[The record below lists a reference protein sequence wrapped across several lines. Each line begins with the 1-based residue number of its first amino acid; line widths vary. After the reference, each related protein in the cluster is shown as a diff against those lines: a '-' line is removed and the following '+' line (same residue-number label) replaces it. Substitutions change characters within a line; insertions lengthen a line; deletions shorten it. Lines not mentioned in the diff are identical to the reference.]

1 MNVLKLLPAAIL
13 LWATTASA
21 AVVRREL
28 IVEKGKVDMS
38 GRKTVSFA
46 LTVNGGIP
54 APTLEFTE
62 GDEVEIAVVNRIP
75 DEEVSIHWHGI
86 LLPSEMDGVPYVTT
100 PPIHPGET
108 FTFRYKL
115 RQSGTYWYHSHT
127 NVQEQK
133 GVYGAFIIHPKKRTL
148 KYDRDLVVVLSDWSD
163 EDARSIL
170 KNLRKD
176 GDYYLY
182 KKGTM
187 RSWLGAWRAGALKTY
202 WNYDWTRMGGMDYS
216 DVGYDAFLINGKR
229 SLQLA
234 EAHPGETIRLR
245 IINAAASSYFKVT
258 LGGGPMRVVSADGVD
273 MKPTLANEILMGMA
287 ETYDVLFTVPEHRNY
302 ELRAAAQDGTGGA
315 SGWIGMGPEA
325 AAPRSPRPGLY
336 EPMDHA
342 AHANHAAPAAPAPD
356 APAAPVD
363 HSTMDH
369 SAHAGHAMPA
379 APAAPG
385 QAVPTLT
392 VDDLRA
398 AAPTAFPAATSR
410 HDVRLVLDGDMTRY
424 IWHINGKAIHEER
437 TLVIREGEV
446 VRYTFANKTM
456 MHHPMHLHGHFF
468 RVLNAGGDFSPLK
481 HTVDVPPHSERTI
494 EFLADEPGEWMLHCH
509 NLYHLKT
516 GMARVVK
523 YSSFT
528 PAPHTLHM
536 QKHDPHLHDHVYYYG
551 RLDAASNTSELRFR
565 ASQTWDEYEARYET
579 VRRDDDWD
587 HEGEALYRR
596 RFGRFLALGG
606 GLLVDDGE
614 ASAGATVGY
623 IFPMFVE
630 TRAFVDHRGG
640 LRLDIEKRIQ
650 WTRRVFSDL
659 ELNFRKDRTTDFK
672 ATLMFQPNWAWAFGF
687 VGTQDGPGAGLRY
700 QF

>member
-1 MNVLKLLPAAIL
+1 MKTNELLLAAVL
-13 LWATTASA
+13 LWGASASA

-28 IVEKGKVDMS
+28 VIEKGRVDLS
-38 GRKTVSFA
+38 GEKTVDFA

-62 GDEVEIAVVNRIP
+62 GDEVEISVVNRLTD
-75 DEEVSIHWHGI
+75 DEASIHWHGL
-86 LLPSEMDGVPYVTT
+86 LLPNEMDGVPYVTT
-100 PPIHPGET
+100 PPIRPGESY
-108 FTFRYKL
+108 TFRFKL

-133 GVYGAFIIHPKKRTL
+133 GVYGAFIIRPRKKTL
-148 KYDRDLVVVLSDWSD
+148 AYDRDEVLVLSDWSD
-163 EDARSIL
+163 EDAKSIL

-229 SLQLA
+229 SVRLSDA
-234 EAHPGETIRLR
+234 RPGETVRLR
-245 IINAAASSYFKVT
+245 LINAGASSYFKVT
-258 LGGGPMRVVSADGVD
+258 MAGGPMRVVSADGVD
-273 MKPTLANEILMGMA
+273 VKPALADEILIGMA
-287 ETYDVLFTVPEHRNY
+287 ETYDVLFKVPERGSF
-302 ELRAAAQDGTGGA
+302 ELRAEAQDGTGGA
-315 SGWIGMGPEA
+315 SAWIGTGPES
-325 AAPRSPRPGLY
+325 AAPRGPKPFLY
-336 EPMDHA
+336 APMDHA
-342 AHANHAAPAAPAPD
+342 AHGGHVMAPD
-356 APAAPVD
+356 MP
-363 HSTMDH
+363 MDH
-369 SAHAGHAMPA
+369 SAHAGHEMPPP
-379 APAAPG
+379 PAGTP
-385 QAVPTLT
+385 VPTLT

-398 AAPTAFPAATSR
+398 AAPTAFTASEPR
-410 HDVRLVLDGDMTRY
+410 HDVRLTLDGDMMRY
-424 IWHINGKAIHEER
+424 VWHINGKTIHEDR

-446 VRYTFANKTM
+446 VRYTFVNKTM

-468 RVLNAGGDFSPLK
+468 RVLNAGGDSSPLK

-494 EFLADEPGEWMLHCH
+494 EFRADEPGEWMLHCH

-516 GMARVVK
+516 GMARVVQ

-528 PAPHTLHM
+528 PAPHALHM
-536 QKHDPHLHDHVYYYG
+536 REHDPHNHDHVYYYG
-551 RLDAASNTSELRFR
+551 RLDAASNASELRLR
-565 ASQTWDEYEARYET
+565 ASQTWDELEARFET
-579 VRRDDDWD
+579 QRRGEDWD

-596 RFGRFLALGG
+596 RFGRFLAVGG

-623 IFPMFVE
+623 LLPLFIE
-630 TRAFVDHRGG
+630 TRGFVDHRGG
-640 LRLDIEKRIQ
+640 LRLDVEKRIQ
-650 WTRRVFSDL
+650 WSRRVFSDL
-659 ELNFRKDRTTDFK
+659 EVDFRKDRATDFK
-672 ATLMFQPNWAWAFGF
+672 ATLMFQPSWAWAAGF
-687 VGTQDGPGAGLRY
+687 VGTQDGPGAGLRF

>member
-1 MNVLKLLPAAIL
+1 MKAPQLLLASLFFWGTA
-13 LWATTASA
+13 ASA

-28 IVEKGKVDMS
+28 IIEKGEVNLS
-38 GRKTVSFA
+38 GRKTVGFA
-46 LTVNGGIP
+46 LTVNGSIP

-62 GDEVEIAVVNRIP
+62 GDELEISVVNRMP
-75 DEEVSIHWHGI
+75 DEEASIHWHGI

-100 PPIHPGET
+100 PPILPGGS
-108 FTFRYKL
+108 FTFRFRL

-127 NVQEQK
+127 DVQEQK
-133 GVYGAFIIHPKKRTL
+133 GVYGAFIIRPKKQL
-148 KYDRDLVVVLSDWSD
+148 LEYDRDLIVVLSDWSD
-163 EDARSIL
+163 EDSRSIL

-176 GDYYLY
+176 GEYYLH

-187 RSWLGAWRAGALKTY
+187 RSWWGALRAGALKTY
-202 WNYDWTRMGGMDYS
+202 LNYDWTRMGGMDAS

-234 EAHPGETIRLR
+234 EAHPGETLRLR
-245 IINAAASSYFKVT
+245 IVNAAASSYFKVT
-258 LGGGPMRVVSADGVD
+258 MGGGPMRVVSADGVD
-273 MKPTLANEILMGMA
+273 VKPASADEILMGMA

-302 ELRAAAQDGTGGA
+302 ELRASAQDGTGGA

-325 AAPRSPRPGLY
+325 AAPRSPAPDPYAPMDPGTHAGHVMTAAAA
-336 EPMDHA
+336 PMDHGDP
-342 AHANHAAPAAPAPD
+342 H
-356 APAAPVD
+356 
-363 HSTMDH
+363 
-369 SAHAGHAMPA
+369 AHAGHSASAPQAPPSSPA
-379 APAAPG
+379 IAS
-385 QAVPTLT
+385 LT

-398 AAPTAFPAATSR
+398 PAPTAFSAEAPR

-424 IWHINGKAIHEER
+424 VWHINGKAIHQDR
-437 TLVIREGEV
+437 TLMIREGDI
-446 VRYTFANKTM
+446 VRYTFVNKTM

-468 RVLNAGGDFSPLK
+468 RALNEGGDHSPLK

-494 EFLADEPGEWMLHCH
+494 ELRADEPGEWMLHCH
-509 NLYHLKT
+509 NLYHFKT

-528 PAPHTLHM
+528 PSPHTLRM
-536 QKHDPHLHDHVYYYG
+536 QKHDPHLHDHLYYYG
-551 RLDAASNTSELRFR
+551 RLDAASNASELRLR
-565 ASQTWDEYEARYET
+565 ASQTWNEYEARYET
-579 VRRDDDWD
+579 MRRGSDWD

-623 IFPMFVE
+623 ILPMFVE

-640 LRLDIEKRIQ
+640 LRLDVEKRLQ
-650 WTRRVFSDL
+650 WSRRVFSDL
-659 ELNFRKDRTTDFK
+659 EVNFRKERPTDFK
-672 ATLMFQPNWAWAFGF
+672 ATLMYQPNWAWALGF
-687 VGTQDGPGAGLRY
+687 VGTHDGPGAGLRY